1 MWASSRNRLLLF
13 YIFSS
18 GAGIRDQGL
27 IILPVSSANYLTLWI
42 LNHTELFLRKRDP
55 RTDQP
60 RKICYFSN
68 LYILAR
74 FSFSYS
80 VTMQVK
86 IRKQHSKDR
95 IISFGQIVVKS
106 DCFET
111 KIIQNIQFSISVSKE
126 QSTHKGNVFIHKK
139 IKHKMSMKLVRHK
152 DERTDL
158 RKKKIIILLSLTGN
172 CWHLRSFFRF

>member
-13 YIFSS
+13 YIFPS

-27 IILPVSSANYLTLWI
+27 IILSVSSANFLTLWI
-42 LNHTELFLRKRDP
+42 LNHTELFHRKRDP
-55 RTDQP
+55 WTDQP

-68 LYILAR
+68 LYIFAR

-80 VTMQVK
+80 VTVQVK

-111 KIIQNIQFSISVSKE
+111 KIIQNIQFCISVSKE
-126 QSTHKGNVFIHKK
+126 QSTHKGNIYVFIHKK
-139 IKHKMSMKLVRHK
+139 IKHQMSMKLVRHK
-152 DERTDL
+152 DERTDS
-158 RKKKIIILLSLTGN
+158 RKKNSLLSLTGN